1 MVKGPGLPRGRPA
14 IDSHNVPEADLQVSH
29 RLSVTGTLVPELT
42 FGTLV
47 LGPRNRFAHAAAV
60 AVAEAPGTAYNP
72 LLSTAVPAR
81 AGPTCSH
88 SSATRS
94 FLS

>member
-1 MVKGPGLPRGRPA
+1 M
-14 IDSHNVPEADLQVSH
+14 
-29 RLSVTGTLVPELT
+29 TGTLVPELT

-72 LLSTAVPAR
+72 LFIYG
-81 AGPTCSH
+81 GPRPGRTH
-88 SSATRS
+88 
-94 FLS
+94 L